1 MWWFQVATFSIP
13 KAKMEEDLNLIIII
27 LLFVLSCF
35 LILVLNLMTFLN
47 QVWLRPI
54 LIQSGMS
61 SQGIKGPPYRFLHG
75 NTTEINDMRSEAV
88 KNPMELSH
96 QMFPRIMPHV
106 YLWTKVYGMNFLNW
120 YGTRPQLVITDPE
133 LVKEVLSNKEGTYPK
148 KFIQSYAEKFLG
160 NGLFASQGEKWTKMR
175 KLANHAF
182 HGDCLKAMI
191 PAMIASVEVML
202 QKWEQIGSVS
212 TSIEIDAYQ
221 EFKILTSEVI
231 SRTAFGS
238 SYKEGKNMFEMLMQL
253 GNIVNRNNFKA
264 GIPRFGIF
272 RKLMWRSEDDV
283 ESDRLQEAIRVAII
297 KLIRKREDDAEIGR
311 EGRCCYGSDF
321 LGSLLNAFHDSD
333 MSRKI
338 SVDDLIDECKSFY
351 VGGHETIASSLTW
364 TVFLLAVHTEWQDMA
379 REEVVEMFDHKSPCL
394 DGVAR
399 LKIMTMIVNE
409 SLRLYPPA
417 LNLTREVEKDSKL
430 GKFITLPAKMAL
442 SLPIIAIHHNP
453 LLWGEDCHLF
463 KPERFADGVS
473 RSAAFFPFGFGPRKC
488 VGSSFAIAEIKIAL
502 SMLLQRFRLSL
513 SPSYVHSPFHML
525 TICPKDGLQIILE
538 RL

>member
-1 MWWFQVATFSIP
+1 MWWFQVATFPIP

-27 LLFVLSCF
+27 LLFVLPCF

-133 LVKEVLSNKEGTYPK
+133 LVKE
-148 KFIQSYAEKFLG
+148 KFLG

-182 HGDCLKAMI
+182 HGDCLKVKRAMI

-202 QKWEQIGSVS
+202 QKWEQMG
-212 TSIEIDAYQ
+212 SIEIDAYQ

-272 RKLMWRSEDDV
+272 RKLTWRSEDDV

-311 EGRCCYGSDF
+311 E
-321 LGSLLNAFHDSD
+321 SLL
-333 MSRKI
+333 
-338 SVDDLIDECKSFY
+338 
-351 VGGHETIASSLTW
+351 
-364 TVFLLAVHTEWQDMA
+364 Q
-379 REEVVEMFDHKSPCL
+379 
-394 DGVAR
+394 
-399 LKIMTMIVNE
+399 MTMIVNE

-473 RSAAFFPFGFGPRKC
+473 RSAAPRKC

>member
-1 MWWFQVATFSIP
+1 MWWFQVATFPIP

-27 LLFVLSCF
+27 LLFVLPCF

-133 LVKEVLSNKEGTYPK
+133 LVKE
-148 KFIQSYAEKFLG
+148 
-160 NGLFASQGEKWTKMR
+160 GEKWTKMR

-202 QKWEQIGSVS
+202 QKWEQMG
-212 TSIEIDAYQ
+212 SIEIDAYQ

-272 RKLMWRSEDDV
+272 RKLTWRSEDDV

-297 KLIRKREDDAEIGR
+297 KLIRKR

>member
-1 MWWFQVATFSIP
+1 MWWFQVATFPIP

-27 LLFVLSCF
+27 LLFVLPCF

-133 LVKEVLSNKEGTYPK
+133 LVKE
-148 KFIQSYAEKFLG
+148 
-160 NGLFASQGEKWTKMR
+160 GEKWTKMR

-202 QKWEQIGSVS
+202 QKWEQMG
-212 TSIEIDAYQ
+212 SIEIDAYQ

-272 RKLMWRSEDDV
+272 RKLTWRSEDDV

-297 KLIRKREDDAEIGR
+297 KLIRKR

-364 TVFLLAVHTEWQDMA
+364 T
-379 REEVVEMFDHKSPCL
+379 
-394 DGVAR
+394 
-399 LKIMTMIVNE
+399 MTMIVNE

-417 LNLTREVEKDSKL
+417 LNLTRE
-430 GKFITLPAKMAL
+430 
-442 SLPIIAIHHNP
+442 
-453 LLWGEDCHLF
+453 GEDCHLF

>member
-1 MWWFQVATFSIP
+1 M
-13 KAKMEEDLNLIIII
+13 D
-27 LLFVLSCF
+27 
-35 LILVLNLMTFLN
+35 
-47 QVWLRPI
+47 
-54 LIQSGMS
+54 
-61 SQGIKGPPYRFLHG
+61 QG
-75 NTTEINDMRSEAV
+75 
-88 KNPMELSH
+88 
-96 QMFPRIMPHV
+96 
-106 YLWTKVYGMNFLNW
+106 LW
-120 YGTRPQLVITDPE
+120 PQLVITDPE
-133 LVKEVLSNKEGTYPK
+133 LVREVLSNKEGTYPK

-182 HGDCLKAMI
+182 HGAMI

-202 QKWEQIGSVS
+202 QKWEQIGSIS
-212 TSIEIDAYQ
+212 TSIEINAYQ

-272 RKLMWRSEDDV
+272 KKLTWRSEDDV
-283 ESDRLQEAIRVAII
+283 ESDRLQEAIREAII
-297 KLIRKREDDAEIGR
+297 KLIRKREDA
-311 EGRCCYGSDF
+311 EGRRCSSYGSDF

-364 TVFLLAVHTEWQDMA
+364 TVLLLAVHTEWQNMA

-417 LNLTREVEKDSKL
+417 LNLTREVEKETKL
-430 GKFITLPAKMAL
+430 GKFITLHAKMAL

-453 LLWGEDCHLF
+453 LQWGEDCHLF

-513 SPSYVHSPFHML
+513 SPSYVHSPFHMI

-538 RL
+538 HL